1 MKETKLE
8 INGRILTE
16 QEALRYQKIQDLY
29 KQNYDIYGR
38 NWERNYNCETLNSE
52 FRNKN
57 KEELAKFVANLPND
71 QIKMAGRLM
80 TKREMGKGSIFAH
93 LQDQTGKFQI
103 YLKPEYINQKKFEW
117 FAEYADLGDFF
128 GIKGKVMKTNK
139 GELTVQIY
147 DIVMLSKTLR
157 PLPDKFH
164 GLTDIEERY
173 RRRYVDLIMNQET
186 KKTFLQR
193 TQIINEL
200 RSFLNNKGYL
210 EVETPILQEVY
221 GGAAAKPF
229 ITHHNTLKTDLYLRI
244 ATELHLK
251 RLIVGGF
258 EKVYEIGRLFRNEGM
273 SKKHN
278 PEFTTIEIYVAYQ
291 DMKYMMDL
299 TESCIK
305 HLINT
310 VHNKLILEYDEN
322 ILNFEKSWTKISM
335 IDSIKK
341 AMIKDEEFT
350 KIFQE
355 ISDMILKYHNIE
367 DDNIRNIE
375 KNKTFKL
382 ILKLAKSYKLH
393 IPDHYNSTGHIIN
406 LFFESFVEET
416 LIQPT
421 FIFDYPIEI
430 SPLAKLNKNS
440 KEFTDRFE
448 LFIAGREYAN
458 AYSEL
463 NDSLQQYN
471 RFEEQVKEKNSGN
484 DEAATMD
491 LDFVEALEYG
501 MPPTGGLGIGID
513 RLVMLITGQN
523 SIKDV
528 LLFPHMKPR
537 TEK

>member
-1 MKETKLE
+1 
-8 INGRILTE
+8 
-16 QEALRYQKIQDLY
+16 
-29 KQNYDIYGR
+29 
-38 NWERNYNCETLNSE
+38 
-52 FRNKN
+52 
-57 KEELAKFVANLPND
+57 
-71 QIKMAGRLM
+71 
-80 TKREMGKGSIFAH
+80 
-93 LQDQTGKFQI
+93 
-103 YLKPEYINQKKFEW
+103 
-117 FAEYADLGDFF
+117 
-128 GIKGKVMKTNK
+128 
-139 GELTVQIY
+139 
-147 DIVMLSKTLR
+147 
-157 PLPDKFH
+157 
-164 GLTDIEERY
+164 
-173 RRRYVDLIMNQET
+173 
-186 KKTFLQR
+186 
-193 TQIINEL
+193 
-200 RSFLNNKGYL
+200 
-210 EVETPILQEVY
+210 
-221 GGAAAKPF
+221 
-229 ITHHNTLKTDLYLRI
+229 
-244 ATELHLK
+244 
-251 RLIVGGF
+251 
-258 EKVYEIGRLFRNEGM
+258 
-273 SKKHN
+273 
-278 PEFTTIEIYVAYQ
+278 
-291 DMKYMMDL
+291 
-299 TESCIK
+299 
-305 HLINT
+305 
-310 VHNKLILEYDEN
+310 
-322 ILNFEKSWTKISM
+322 M

-448 LFIAGREYAN
+448 LFIFGREYAN

-523 SIKDV
+523 NIKDV

>member
-1 MKETKLE
+1 
-8 INGRILTE
+8 
-16 QEALRYQKIQDLY
+16 
-29 KQNYDIYGR
+29 
-38 NWERNYNCETLNSE
+38 
-52 FRNKN
+52 
-57 KEELAKFVANLPND
+57 
-71 QIKMAGRLM
+71 
-80 TKREMGKGSIFAH
+80 
-93 LQDQTGKFQI
+93 
-103 YLKPEYINQKKFEW
+103 
-117 FAEYADLGDFF
+117 
-128 GIKGKVMKTNK
+128 
-139 GELTVQIY
+139 
-147 DIVMLSKTLR
+147 
-157 PLPDKFH
+157 
-164 GLTDIEERY
+164 
-173 RRRYVDLIMNQET
+173 
-186 KKTFLQR
+186 
-193 TQIINEL
+193 
-200 RSFLNNKGYL
+200 
-210 EVETPILQEVY
+210 
-221 GGAAAKPF
+221 
-229 ITHHNTLKTDLYLRI
+229 
-244 ATELHLK
+244 
-251 RLIVGGF
+251 
-258 EKVYEIGRLFRNEGM
+258 
-273 SKKHN
+273 
-278 PEFTTIEIYVAYQ
+278 
-291 DMKYMMDL
+291 
-299 TESCIK
+299 
-305 HLINT
+305 
-310 VHNKLILEYDEN
+310 
-322 ILNFEKSWTKISM
+322 M

-382 ILKLAKSYKLH
+382 ILKLAKGYKLH